1 MFTLIL
7 KMSFNNNIK
16 IYILLVIV
24 LMSRVRTKKTDKNCK
39 KEKFHFPPLP
49 QGPPRRDN
57 RGYPLNDEVPEY
69 IRDQFA
75 RNKFSQDNRNHN
87 FRPEAHP
94 FEAPFVPPRFAREN
108 EIKRQQIELI
118 IFGAS
123 MFVLGILV
131 VVLLYLIVYYYNKW
145 LRRKE
150 RLFYKKLRYLIP
162 KTTPQNVDF
171 NNNDNNVINNIDD
184 NIVPNASHDLNS
196 ELSSDFEG
204 INRKMYTN
212 VIL

>member
-1 MFTLIL
+1 
-7 KMSFNNNIK
+7 
-16 IYILLVIV
+16 
-24 LMSRVRTKKTDKNCK
+24 MSRVRTKKTDKNCK

>member
-1 MFTLIL
+1 
-7 KMSFNNNIK
+7 
-16 IYILLVIV
+16 
-24 LMSRVRTKKTDKNCK
+24 MSRVRTKKTDKNCK

-49 QGPPRRDN
+49 QGPPPRDN
-57 RGYPLNDEVPEY
+57 RGYPLKDEVPEY

-94 FEAPFVPPRFAREN
+94 FEAPFVPPRFDREN

-131 VVLLYLIVYYYNKW
+131 VGVLLYLIVYYYNKW

-162 KTTPQNVDF
+162 KTTPQNVIF

-204 INRKMYTN
+204 TNRKMYTN
-212 VIL
+212 VTL

>member
-24 LMSRVRTKKTDKNCK
+24 LMSRVRTKKTNKNCK

-94 FEAPFVPPRFAREN
+94 SEAPFVPPRFAREN